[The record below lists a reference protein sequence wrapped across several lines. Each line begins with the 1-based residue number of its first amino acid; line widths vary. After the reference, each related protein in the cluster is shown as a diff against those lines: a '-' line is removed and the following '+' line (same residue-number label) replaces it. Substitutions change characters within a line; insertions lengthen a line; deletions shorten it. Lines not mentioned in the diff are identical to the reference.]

1 MSLIY
6 KKMVN
11 NLQPISKKDLKK
23 LMKTQTSNT
32 NLMIIYLNVDKLKIN
47 PNLIYKTTSIKP
59 SYIEIK
65 GESQINKKGV
75 RILNETNFWS
85 FERKYKNI
93 IYPEKKILQFL
104 INYLEPN
111 STYFQ
116 KTFKNS
122 EAKLE
127 IVYYHYTSNNPGIFL
142 SKKITNLIGKYSLS
156 LEFDIYC
163 LYE

>member
-1 MSLIY
+1 MINDL
-6 KKMVN
+6 K
-11 NLQPISKKDLKK
+11 PISKKDLKK
-23 LMKTQTSNT
+23 LSNTQTSNT
-32 NLMIIYLNVDKLKIN
+32 NRLIINLIVDKLKIN
-47 PNLIYKTTSIKP
+47 PNLIYITTLLKP
-59 SYIEIK
+59 SFIEIK
-65 GESQINKKGV
+65 GESHINKQGA

-93 IYPEKKILQFL
+93 IYPEKKILQF
-104 INYLEPN
+104 IMKYLEPN

>member
-1 MSLIY
+1 MN
-6 KKMVN
+6 V
-11 NLQPISKKDLKK
+11 
-23 LMKTQTSNT
+23 QTSNT
-32 NLMIIYLNVDKLKIN
+32 NRLIINLIIDKLKIN
-47 PNLIYKTTSIKP
+47 PNLIYKTTSLKP

-65 GESQINKKGV
+65 GDLHFNKQGV
-75 RILNETNFWS
+75 RILNKTNFWS
-85 FERKYKNI
+85 FERKYNNI

-104 INYLEPN
+104 MNYLEPN

-122 EAKLE
+122 EAKLQ

-142 SKKITNLIGKYSLS
+142 SKQITNLIGKYSLS
-156 LEFDIYC
+156 IDFDIYC